1 MVRVREWVRREVVSK
16 RVGEGVGE
24 VVSKRVSE
32 RRDKMQMR
40 GEAVEILRV

>member
-16 RVGEGVGE
+16 RVGE